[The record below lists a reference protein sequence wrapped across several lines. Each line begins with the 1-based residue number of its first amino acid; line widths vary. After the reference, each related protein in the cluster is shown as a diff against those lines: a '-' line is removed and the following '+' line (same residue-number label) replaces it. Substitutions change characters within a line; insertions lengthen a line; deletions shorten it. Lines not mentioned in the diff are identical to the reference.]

1 MAEPEKKEKWLQWV
15 ALTTTI
21 LAVAAAISSLRAS
34 SYSTQVQL
42 HTTKE
47 ANQWAYFQSKSI
59 KEHTFA
65 LTRDLLVAIGRLEKQ
80 NPALQEFLQPKIKE
94 FNGEIAR
101 YDTEKKEI
109 KGDAEK
115 LIQEQEVLK
124 RHNAA
129 FATAVMLLQIAIMLS
144 AIGALIKGKLLWFIG
159 MLMGVSGITY
169 MLNGFYLWF

>member
-1 MAEPEKKEKWLQWV
+1 MAEPEKKETWFQWV
-15 ALTTTI
+15 ALTTTV

-34 SYSTQVQL
+34 SYSTKVQI

-59 KEHTFA
+59 KEHNFT
-65 LTRDLLVAIGRLEKQ
+65 LTRDLLAAIGRLEKQ
-80 NPALQEFLQPKIKE
+80 SPGLQEFLQPKIKE
-94 FNGEIAR
+94 YDREIVR
-101 YDTEKKEI
+101 YEREKKEI
-109 KGDAEK
+109 KTAAEK

-124 RHNAA
+124 SHNAS

-144 AIGALIKGKLLWFIG
+144 AIAALIKRKLLWVIG
-159 MLMGVSGITY
+159 VLMGVSGITY

>member
-1 MAEPEKKEKWLQWV
+1 MAEPAKKETWLQWV

-34 SYSTQVQL
+34 SYSTKVQI

-59 KEHTFA
+59 KEHNFTLA
-65 LTRDLLVAIGRLEKQ
+65 RDLLAAIGRLEKQ
-80 NPALQEFLQPKIKE
+80 NPALQEFVQPKITE
-94 FNGEIAR
+94 FNGELAR
-101 YDTEKKEI
+101 YDKEKKDI
-109 KGDAEK
+109 KEDAER
-115 LIQEQEVLK
+115 LVQEQEILK
-124 RHNAA
+124 NHNAA

-144 AIGALIKGKLLWFIG
+144 AVGALIKRQLLWYFG
-159 MLMGVSGITY
+159 MLMGVAGIAY